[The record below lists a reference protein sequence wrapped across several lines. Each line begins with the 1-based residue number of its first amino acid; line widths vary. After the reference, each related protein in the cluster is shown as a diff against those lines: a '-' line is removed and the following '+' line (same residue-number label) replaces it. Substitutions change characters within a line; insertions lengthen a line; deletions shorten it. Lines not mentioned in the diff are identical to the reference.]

1 MKTNGTFKGNVSL
14 KPQSQGPPSNKFWKH
29 IGYTVDINLMSF
41 FNCTSFRLHAEK
53 GGTRKEPLMLNI
65 ENKYKAFHIS
75 FYPHTSLTAGLNIFE
90 KTFHS
95 RRKRMHIHIYTCKWT
110 CLPAIKPEV
119 QTTIPSKSIHKKEK
133 KQNKTNPPTQ
143 NLSVNLC
150 TVRSLSRQLFKSW
163 TLITVLRM
171 EYQTLHYQ
179 TPPLW
184 TQTRGPLWNPSFATD
199 EWLLV
204 L

>member
-1 MKTNGTFKGNVSL
+1 
-14 KPQSQGPPSNKFWKH
+14 
-29 IGYTVDINLMSF
+29 
-41 FNCTSFRLHAEK
+41 
-53 GGTRKEPLMLNI
+53 MLNI

-110 CLPAIKPEV
+110 CLPAINQKSKNYNTIKVHPEE
-119 QTTIPSKSIHKKEK
+119 KKKEEEK
-133 KQNKTNPPTQ
+133 KSTYS

-150 TVRSLSRQLFKSW
+150 TVLSPSRQLLTLDIDHSFKNGISN
-163 TLITVLRM
+163 
-171 EYQTLHYQ
+171 
-179 TPPLW
+179 TPLSNA
-184 TQTRGPLWNPSFATD
+184 TSLSTNKRTAWNPSFATD

-204 L
+204 LTKKRAYQIIIYLNWGSNDKQKVIALFIFCLFQTRSAWGWFMP

>member
-1 MKTNGTFKGNVSL
+1 
-14 KPQSQGPPSNKFWKH
+14 
-29 IGYTVDINLMSF
+29 
-41 FNCTSFRLHAEK
+41 
-53 GGTRKEPLMLNI
+53 MLNI

-110 CLPAIKPEV
+110 CLPAINQKSRL
-119 QTTIPSKSIHKKEK
+119 QYHQSPSIGRKKK
-133 KQNKTNPPTQ
+133 KKIRTYS

-150 TVRSLSRQLFKSW
+150 TVLSLSRQLLKLDIDHSFKNGISN
-163 TLITVLRM
+163 
-171 EYQTLHYQ
+171 
-179 TPPLW
+179 TPLSNA
-184 TQTRGPLWNPSFATD
+184 TSLNTKRGPNPSFATD

-204 L
+204 LTKRAY